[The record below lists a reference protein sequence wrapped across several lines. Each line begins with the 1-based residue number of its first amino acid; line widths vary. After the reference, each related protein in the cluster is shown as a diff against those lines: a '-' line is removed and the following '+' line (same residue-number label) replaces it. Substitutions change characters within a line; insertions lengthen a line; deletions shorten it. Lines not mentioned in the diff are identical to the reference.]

1 MMYVLFDTNI
11 WNSQLGLTTRNAA
24 AVRFF
29 LLQRNATIAIPE
41 VVHLELAHNLV
52 ERLKTMRAQIQK
64 NHKELLSVF
73 GSLHEVSLPSNEE
86 IETRVES
93 LLTKRDIPHIFLPF
107 SFPAARSSLR
117 RIIEK
122 KSPSRGK
129 EQFVDG
135 VIWSHCLDLLEKADV
150 CLVTADSAFYD
161 SKVNRKLASDLVDDI
176 SGLDHSLKLFR
187 NLDELL
193 DEVRTDVRL
202 DETII
207 RNRVFDDEAE
217 EIGDILVT
225 TGYRLVGEPD
235 TTIRAYITEVAT
247 QINLS
252 FDISQPC
259 EEATTQG
266 RESSTMTIKGD
277 GFFDLNTNL
286 VERLRVFSI
295 RLRYRDVDG
304 ELKNRGSV
312 RGWAEAISIGPKKL
326 QHTLKIPIDSIH

>member
-1 MMYVLFDTNI
+1 MTYVLFDTNI

-41 VVHLELAHNLV
+41 VVHLELAHNSEDHEGSDPEEPQGSV
-52 ERLKTMRAQIQK
+52 
-64 NHKELLSVF
+64 SVF
-73 GSLHEVSLPSNEE
+73 GSLHEVSLPTDEE

-107 SFPAARSSLR
+107 SFPAARSSLQ

-161 SKVNRKLASDLVDDI
+161 PKANSTLASDLVDDI
-176 SGLDHSLKLFR
+176 SGLGHSLKLFR
-187 NLDELL
+187 NLDRLL

-202 DETII
+202 DATII
-207 RNRVFDDEAE
+207 RNRVFNDEAE
-217 EIGDILVT
+217 DISDILST

-235 TTIRAYITEVAT
+235 TTIRAYITEVPT

-259 EEATTQG
+259 EDATTQG

-277 GFFDLNTNL
+277 GFFDLSTNL
-286 VERLRVFSI
+286 VERLRVFSRNFQRKI
-295 RLRYRDVDG
+295 VDKLCG
-304 ELKNRGSV
+304 VLE
-312 RGWAEAISIGPKKL
+312 IGA
-326 QHTLKIPIDSIH
+326 S

>member
-73 GSLHEVSLPSNEE
+73 GSLHEVSLPSDEE

-93 LLTKRDIPHIFLPF
+93 LLTKRDIPHIFLPL

-150 CLVTADSAFYD
+150 CLVTADSAFYEP
-161 SKVNRKLASDLVDDI
+161 KANRVLASDLVDDI
-176 SGLDHSLKLFR
+176 SGLGHSLKLFR

-193 DEVRTDVRL
+193 DEVRTDIRL

-217 EIGDILVT
+217 DISDILAT

-259 EEATTQG
+259 EDATTQG
-266 RESSTMTIKGD
+266 R
-277 GFFDLNTNL
+277 
-286 VERLRVFSI
+286 
-295 RLRYRDVDG
+295 
-304 ELKNRGSV
+304 
-312 RGWAEAISIGPKKL
+312 
-326 QHTLKIPIDSIH
+326 